1 MEILA
6 LVVVIVIWYVLRA
19 NLVNSINSL
28 QGDVYELTRKI
39 QTLETQLE
47 EKVAT
52 KSDLYNLEQKIA
64 RQNEKPFYPDDD
76 SDF

>member
-1 MEILA
+1 MEILV
-6 LVVVIVIWYVLRA
+6 LVVVIAIWYFLRA

-28 QGDVYELTRKI
+28 QDDVEELTAKV
-39 QTLETQLE
+39 QSLETQLQ

-52 KSDLYNLEQKIA
+52 KSDLYNLEQKLA
-64 RQNEKPFYPDDD
+64 RENEKPFYPDDD

>member
-6 LVVVIVIWYVLRA
+6 LVVVILIWYVLRA
-19 NLVNSINSL
+19 NLVSSINSL
-28 QGDVYELTRKI
+28 QGEVEELTAKI
-39 QTLETQLE
+39 QSLEAQLQ

-52 KSDLYNLEQKIA
+52 KADLYNLEQKIS

>member
-6 LVVVIVIWYVLRA
+6 LVVVILIWYVLRA
-19 NLVNSINSL
+19 NLVSSINSL
-28 QGDVYELTRKI
+28 QGDVEELTAKI
-39 QTLETQLE
+39 QTLETQLQ

-52 KSDLYNLEQKIA
+52 KADLYNLEQKIA